1 MLTTPDSGPRL
12 VRTEAAIAWLDLGG
26 AATGNVLTRH
36 QMTMLSEA
44 IRAAGADP
52 EISVVAIAPAG
63 EAFCLGRNG
72 KGEAAEA
79 RPWDARQ
86 KQMGVT
92 LDVYDAIAACPIP
105 VVACVQGN
113 AIGFGAA
120 LAGGCDITLAAQG
133 ARFALPEIKHA
144 IPATLAMSSLVRKIP
159 EKALAHLIYSG
170 EDISAEEALAIGL
183 VSKVYPAEGFAEHC
197 SAYLSALASRQRLLL
212 ETIKRYISK
221 APQLSPEMASEYAG
235 TLMALV
241 KPSL

>member
-1 MLTTPDSGPRL
+1 MLTIADSGPRL
-12 VRTEAAIAWLDLGG
+12 VRVEAAIAWIELGG
-26 AATGNVLTRH
+26 ANTGNMLTRQ

-44 IRAAGADP
+44 IRLAGADP
-52 EISVVAIAPAG
+52 DVSVVAIAPG
-63 EAFCLGRNG
+63 GGAFCLGRNG
-72 KGEAAEA
+72 KGEPAEA
-79 RPWDARQ
+79 LPWDARQ
-86 KQMGVT
+86 RQMGVT

-120 LAGGCDITLAAQG
+120 LAGGCDITLAARS
-133 ARFALPEIKHA
+133 ARFALPEIKHS
-144 IPATLAMSSLVRKIP
+144 IPATLAMSALIRKIP

-170 EDISAEEALAIGL
+170 EEISAEDALALGL
-183 VSKVYPAEGFAEHC
+183 VSKVFPAETFEESC
-197 SAYLSALASRQRLLL
+197 SAYLLALASRKRLLL
-212 ETIKRYISK
+212 ETIKRYIAK